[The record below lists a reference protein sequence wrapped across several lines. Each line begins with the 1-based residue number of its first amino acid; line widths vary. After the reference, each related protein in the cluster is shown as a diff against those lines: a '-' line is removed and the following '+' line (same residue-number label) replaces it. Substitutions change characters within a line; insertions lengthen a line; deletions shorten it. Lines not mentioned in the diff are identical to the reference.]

1 MAHLESPSREVNVSR
16 TRITTVAALA
26 AMLAMSLPPLLSAAG
41 PGGAAAP
48 AQPSAAARRTVAV
61 TVDDLPFVGYG
72 LPLAAVAPLSSKIV
86 SALAARKVKAV
97 AFVNEDKLFVP
108 GEVDARIALLTEWLD
123 AGMELGNHTFGHVGL
138 TRTPLPAM
146 QDAVLK
152 GEVVTRGLLE
162 RRGQTLK
169 WFRHPYTHTG
179 TTREI
184 KDAFET
190 FLASR
195 GYTVAPFTIEHEDWV
210 FASADAKLAADGDEP
225 ARGRLL
231 DAYVENF
238 EARCAFYEE
247 RSRALFGR
255 EIPQV
260 LLTHANALNARA
272 MPLLLDRLEKR
283 GYSFVT
289 LEEALSDP
297 AWKSPDG
304 YIGRYGP
311 SWLHRFAAARG
322 ENVGKLFAAEPEASK
337 WIADLDAA
345 RSAAVS
351 APAAPR

>member
-1 MAHLESPSREVNVSR
+1 MSRS
-16 TRITTVAALA
+16 RITFVPALA
-26 AMLAMSLPPLLSAAG
+26 AILAIVIPPLLSAAG
-41 PGGAAAP
+41 ASGAAVPSQP
-48 AQPSAAARRTVAV
+48 ATAARRTVAV

-72 LPLAAVAPLSSKIV
+72 LPLASVAPLSRDLV
-86 SALAARKVKAV
+86 AALAARKVKAV

-184 KDAFET
+184 KDAFES

-195 GYTVAPFTIEHEDWV
+195 GYVVAPLSIEHEDWV
-210 FASADAKLAADGDEP
+210 FASADAKLAAEGD
-225 ARGRLL
+225 AAGQARLL
-231 DAYVENF
+231 AAYIEDF
-238 EARCAFYEE
+238 DARCAFYEE
-247 RSRALFGR
+247 RSRHLFGR

-260 LLTHANALNARA
+260 LLSHANALNARA
-272 MPLLLDRLEKR
+272 MPLLLERLEKR
-283 GYSFVT
+283 GYAFVT
-289 LEEALSDP
+289 LDEALSDP

-322 ENVGKLFAAEPEASK
+322 ENVGKLFAAEPGAPK
-337 WIADLDAA
+337 WVQELD
-345 RSAAVS
+345 RSRREPTAT
-351 APAAPR
+351 PAAPIP

>member
-1 MAHLESPSREVNVSR
+1 VSR
-16 TRITTVAALA
+16 TRILRSPAVLALLA
-26 AMLAMSLPPLLSAAG
+26 ATVFARLLAATTPTTG
-41 PGGAAAP
+41 PAVPAAP
-48 AQPSAAARRTVAV
+48 LPAARRTIAV

-72 LPLAAVAPLSSKIV
+72 LPLEAVTRLSRDLV
-86 SALAARKVKAV
+86 AALAARKVKAV

-108 GEVDARIALLTEWLD
+108 GEVDERIALLTVWLD
-123 AGMELGNHTFGHVGL
+123 AGMELGNHTFGHTGL

-162 RRGQTLK
+162 RRGQPLK

-210 FASADAKLAADGDEP
+210 FASADAKLAAAGD
-225 ARGRLL
+225 AAGQTRLL
-231 DAYVENF
+231 AAYLDDF
-238 EARCAFYEE
+238 DARCSFYEE

-260 LLTHANALNARA
+260 LLSHANALNARA
-272 MPLLLDRLEKR
+272 MPLLLERLEKR
-283 GYSFVT
+283 GYTFVT
-289 LEEALSDP
+289 LDEALSDP

-304 YIGRYGP
+304 YFGKYGP

-322 ENVGKLFAAEPEASK
+322 EDVGKLFAAEPEAPK
-337 WIADLDAA
+337 WVQELD
-345 RSAAVS
+345 RSRREPTATA
-351 APAAPR
+351 AAPIP

>member
-1 MAHLESPSREVNVSR
+1 M
-16 TRITTVAALA
+16 
-26 AMLAMSLPPLLSAAG
+26 
-41 PGGAAAP
+41 
-48 AQPSAAARRTVAV
+48 
-61 TVDDLPFVGYG
+61 
-72 LPLAAVAPLSSKIV
+72 
-86 SALAARKVKAV
+86 KAV
-97 AFVNEDKLFVP
+97 AFVNEDRLFVP

-210 FASADAKLAADGDEP
+210 FASADAKLAADRDE
-225 ARGRLL
+225 AGRARLL
-231 DAYVENF
+231 AAYIEDF
-238 EARCAFYEE
+238 DARCAFYEE

-255 EIPQV
+255 EIPQI
-260 LLTHANALNARA
+260 LLSHANALNARA
-272 MPLLLDRLEKR
+272 MPFLLERLEKR
-283 GYSFVT
+283 GYTFVT
-289 LEEALSDP
+289 LDEALSDP

-304 YIGRYGP
+304 YFGPFGP

-322 ENVGKLFAAEPEASK
+322 EDVKALSRAEPEAPK
-337 WIADLDAA
+337 WVADLAAA
-345 RSAAVS
+345 RSAAAS
-351 APAAPR
+351 APAPAAPR